1 MQLVAGGR
9 LTVCIDSLESGWLSS
24 SEGGLALVVDGE
36 ARAVQLLAGGWLVAG
51 MTMACLV
58 QSPVATGSFP
68 TSSCS
73 DEVIERSAVSCWVPS
88 SVGGSTSFDRAVTT
102 LLVDV
107 DVILATAGGPVYSV
121 LLSV

>member
-1 MQLVAGGR
+1 M
-9 LTVCIDSLESGWLSS
+9 
-24 SEGGLALVVDGE
+24 DGE

-58 QSPVATGSFP
+58 ATGSFP

-73 DEVIERSAVSCWVPS
+73 DEVIERSTVSCW
-88 SVGGSTSFDRAVTT
+88 VGGSTSS